1 MTTSNNT
8 TWELTRDEIITSAY
22 AKLGIPGEDNS
33 LSTVQITRGAQELNA
48 NIAWMVT
55 QGMPL
60 WKRTSQN
67 FALSTTSQIYTLASA
82 VKLTQVVLLDNNAGS
97 QYDLIEKSLYDF
109 NRLPNSS
116 IGTPV
121 HYTFQPTISSGTL
134 SIWPYTSDT
143 TSVANKTIRAVYQKK
158 FDGFFAAGETPDF
171 PSYWIQPLVY
181 KLALTLAP
189 EYGLPL
195 NDRQQLKAE
204 LKDMTDAANGYGD
217 EDGSLYIQ
225 PDRMGK
231 W

>member
-1 MTTSNNT
+1 LTTSNNT
-8 TWELTRDEIITSAY
+8 SWELTRDEIITSAY
-22 AKLGIPGEDNS
+22 AKIGIPGEDNAVS
-33 LSTVQITRGAQELNA
+33 AVQITRGAQELNA
-48 NIAWMVT
+48 IIAWMVT
-55 QGMPL
+55 MGMPL

-67 FALSTTSQIYTLASA
+67 FTPSVTSQIYVPTAA
-82 VKLTQVVLLDNNAGS
+82 VKVVQVVLLDNNNGS

-109 NRLPNSS
+109 NRLPSAS

-121 HYTFQPTISSGTL
+121 HYTFQPTLGSGTV

-143 TSVANKTIRAVYQKK
+143 TTVSAKTIQVVYQKK
-158 FDGFFAAGETPDF
+158 FDGFFNSTETPDF
-171 PSYWIQPLVY
+171 PSYWIQPLTY

-204 LKDMTDAANGYGD
+204 FKDMVDGANGYGD

>member
-1 MTTSNNT
+1 MSTSGNT
-8 TWELTRDEIITSAY
+8 SWELTRDEIITSAY
-22 AKLGIPGEDNS
+22 AKIGIPGEDNTVS
-33 LSTVQITRGAQELNA
+33 AVQITRGAQELNA
-48 NIAWMVT
+48 CIAWMVT
-55 QGMPL
+55 KGMPL

-67 FALSTTSQIYTLASA
+67 FTLSATSQIYTLTAA
-82 VKLTQVVLLDNNAGS
+82 VKLTQVVLLDNNNGS
-97 QYDLIEKSLYDF
+97 QYDLIEKSRYDF
-109 NRLPNSS
+109 NRLPSAS

-121 HYTFQPTISSGTL
+121 HYTFQPTIASGTL

-143 TSVANKTIRAVYQKK
+143 GSISAKTIQAIYQKK

-171 PSYWIQPLVY
+171 PSYWIQPITY

-195 NDRQQLKAE
+195 NDRQQLKTE
-204 LKDMTDAANGYGD
+204 LKDMMDGADGYGD

-231 W
+231 

>member
-1 MTTSNNT
+1 MSTSGNT
-8 TWELTRDEIITSAY
+8 SWELTRDEIITSAY
-22 AKLGIPGEDNS
+22 AKIGIPGEDNS

-67 FALSTTSQIYTLASA
+67 FTPSVTTQVYTLTAA

-109 NRLPNSS
+109 NRLPSSS

-121 HYTFQPTISSGTL
+121 HYTYQPTIGSGTL

-204 LKDMTDAANGYGD
+204 LKDMMDAANGYGD
-217 EDGSLYIQ
+217 EDGSFYIQ